1 MTKSKRYSFGKLETF
16 NDLQSIKMDGEPIW
30 PILRLKIN
38 EELRDKDGVTSR
50 TFKLS
55 FSKVLKLLGTF
66 FFGVKELLLM
76 GNYDYW
82 VFSSSDR
89 RKKIGRHYVDRV
101 AGSLILEFPKTLMIE
116 NPYPKGCH
124 FRKQEIVDTHII
136 SRTIFFLGVR
146 ILEFF
151 VNKNIKLENESLLI
165 ELLDQNDIKLD
176 YHSILRNHIAQYRL
190 MKFILR
196 KAAPKAAFFV
206 YAASSMGFVKAFKEK
221 CIPVIELQHGVIN
234 KEHNAYNISK
244 DYSTLFFP
252 DYLLTYGENELSFF
266 DEGNYFIRPDKVFP
280 IGYSFFEEF
289 SKETPNLS
297 YEKNIRNQYGKIVV
311 FSLQEP
317 FEEFVFPFLLK
328 AAELDDSVFYM
339 LIPRNI
345 SGDYEHLPLPEN
357 MVIEKTLNIY
367 ECLRI
372 ADVHLTVN
380 STCSIEALYFGVP
393 NILFD
398 HDNWASS
405 YYAKILKDPRHTKYV
420 KTAEELIYTLNSN
433 KFDSKKVIIEKS
445 GVFFTR
451 NFIEN
456 IKNFLKKELLIST
469 DE

>member
-1 MTKSKRYSFGKLETF
+1 
-16 NDLQSIKMDGEPIW
+16 MDGEAIW

-55 FSKVLKLLGTF
+55 ISKVLKLLGTF
-66 FFGVKELLLM
+66 FFGVKEILLM

-101 AGSLILEFPKTLMIE
+101 ACSLVLEFPKTLMIE
-116 NPYPKGCH
+116 NPYPKGRH
-124 FRKQEIVDTHII
+124 FRKEEIVDTHII

-151 VNKNIKLENESLLI
+151 VNKNVKLENESLLI
-165 ELLDQNDIKLD
+165 ELLNQNDIKLD
-176 YHSILRNHIAQYRL
+176 YHSILRNHIAQYRF

-196 KAAPKAAFFV
+196 KASPKAAFFV

-221 CIPVIELQHGVIN
+221 RIPVIELQHGVIN
-234 KEHNAYNISK
+234 KEHNAYVISK
-244 DYSTLFFP
+244 DYGSLFFP
-252 DYLLTYGENELSFF
+252 DYLLTYGENELTFF
-266 DEGNYFIRPDKVFP
+266 DENNYFIHPNKVFP

-289 SKETPNLS
+289 SKEASDLS
-297 YEKNIRNQYGKIVV
+297 YEKNIRNQYEKIIV

-317 FEEFVFPFLLK
+317 FEEFVFPFLTK
-328 AAELDDSVFYM
+328 VAELNISVYYI
-339 LIPRNI
+339 LIPRNVLR
-345 SGDYEHLPLPEN
+345 DYGHLELPKN
-357 MVIEKTLNIY
+357 MIIEKNLNIY

-380 STCSIEALYFGVP
+380 STCAIESLYFGVP

-398 HDNWASS
+398 YDNWATN
-405 YYAKILKDPRHTKYV
+405 YYANILKDPMHTKYV
-420 KTAEELIYTLNSN
+420 KTAEEFIFALNSGE
-433 KFDSKKVIIEKS
+433 FHSKKAIIEKS
-445 GVFFTR
+445 MRFFTR
-451 NFIEN
+451 NFTEN
-456 IKNFLKKELLIST
+456 LRNLLKKEIVTSAN
-469 DE
+469 E